1 MPKAYKISCKWQFFA
16 KSGHTGAVN
25 VVDVVWKTNRRNK
38 IAVDGDGDCDLE
50 QHPGEPMTA
59 PGRNLVNK
67 KTVAA
72 TTRLVVTL
80 TSCSILYDLS
90 LSISLSLSLTLSVS
104 WIKRGKKI
112 KIVNGKRNLEL
123 LKASRWCILV

>member
-90 LSISLSLSLTLSVS
+90 LSLTLSVS

>member
-90 LSISLSLSLTLSVS
+90 LSLTLSVS

-123 LKASRWCILV
+123 LMASRWCILV

>member
-90 LSISLSLSLTLSVS
+90 LSLTLSVS
-104 WIKRGKKI
+104 WIKRGKKS
-112 KIVNGKRNLEL
+112 KLWMVRGTW
-123 LKASRWCILV
+123 SF

>member
-90 LSISLSLSLTLSVS
+90 LSLSLTLSVS

-112 KIVNGKRNLEL
+112 KIVNGKRNVEL
-123 LKASRWCILV
+123 LKASRCCILV

>member
-25 VVDVVWKTNRRNK
+25 VVDVVWKTNWRNK

-90 LSISLSLSLTLSVS
+90 LSLTLSVS

-123 LKASRWCILV
+123 LKASRCCILV

>member
-90 LSISLSLSLTLSVS
+90 LSLTLSVS

-123 LKASRWCILV
+123 LKASRCCILV